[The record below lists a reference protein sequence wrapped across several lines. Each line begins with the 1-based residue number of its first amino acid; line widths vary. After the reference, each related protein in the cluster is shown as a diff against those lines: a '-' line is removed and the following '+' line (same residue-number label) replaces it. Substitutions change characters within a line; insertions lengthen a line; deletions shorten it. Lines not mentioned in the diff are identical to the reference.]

1 MFLNNLKSQSN
12 KIFLFGAVLLF
23 STSFVIN
30 ATNIEVK
37 KNNYESYYECL
48 LNSNSWSENKYFDSQ
63 CISIFITLDKDKP
76 GSNADPDFTKWRD
89 YYDQYSY
96 NEYNY

>member
-23 STSFVIN
+23 STPFVIN
-30 ATNIEVK
+30 ANNIEVK

-48 LNSNSWSENKYFDSQ
+48 LNSNFGVKINILILNVSQ
-63 CISIFITLDKDKP
+63 YL
-76 GSNADPDFTKWRD
+76 
-89 YYDQYSY
+89 
-96 NEYNY
+96 